1 MNKLFSEGV
10 QKFDIPNAEL
20 TLIENFISPELAAEL
35 YHDIYNET
43 KWELRKLFMFGKWI
57 DQPRLTA
64 LYGDQDKSY
73 SYTGT
78 TFETHPWTEALNK
91 IKSLVEVAADCK
103 ITAVLCNLYRDGK
116 DGCGWHSDAGKDD
129 GTNPLICSISLGET
143 RIFQIK
149 HRTDPQYAKPIS
161 IPLTAGSLLIM
172 GGEMQHHWQ
181 HQVPK
186 TSIATPPRINLT
198 FRTNVGG

>member
-1 MNKLFSEGV
+1 MNKLFKSET
-10 QKFDIPNAEL
+10 QKFDLPNAEL
-20 TLIENFISPELAAEL
+20 TLIEDFISPEMAKEF
-35 YHDIYNET
+35 YHNIYNET

-57 DQPRLTA
+57 NQPRLTA
-64 LYGDQDKSY
+64 LYGDDDKSY

-78 TFETHPWTEALNK
+78 TFETHPWTDTLRT
-91 IKSLVEVAADCK
+91 IKEMVEKESGCK

-143 RIFQIK
+143 RVFQIK
-149 HRTDPQYAKPIS
+149 HKTNPEFAKPIN
-161 IPLTAGSLLIM
+161 IPLVSGSLLIM

-181 HQVPK
+181 HAIPK
-186 TSIATPPRINLT
+186 TSISIPPRINLT